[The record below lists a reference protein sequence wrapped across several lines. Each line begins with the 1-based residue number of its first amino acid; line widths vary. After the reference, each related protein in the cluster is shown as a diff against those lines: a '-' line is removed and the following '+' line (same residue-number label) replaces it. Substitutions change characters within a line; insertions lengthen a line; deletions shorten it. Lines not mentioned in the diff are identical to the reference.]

1 MGSFFIV
8 SPPES
13 NAKELRHTGHITR
26 AHVVTK
32 RGRQAWMAAVSR
44 AELSAIMFGGVL
56 PTFSYR
62 SCSPPAAVCLDTD
75 DIMSCELCDWL
86 LCQSSAALS
95 VSHSETLTLCEVHT
109 HRHTHSLTVRELLMK
124 MKELLLFL
132 SCVLCVS
139 ADVLHEDIAITGCS
153 DSDGEDMYGLD
164 GEELAYADFNKQTYI
179 YPLPPFVDPFTY
191 TNPYEQA
198 VAELQTCRQNLKVD
212 MQAYKNPP
220 LQRDAPSGV
229 MIYTRDEVEFGE
241 KNTLICHVTG
251 FYPAPVNVSW
261 TKNGQKVTGSSINVP
276 YPNKDGTFTQI
287 SRLQFTP
294 QLGDIYSCAVQ
305 HLALTEPLT
314 KIYDVQASGQSDPG
328 VGPSVFCGV
337 GLTLGL
343 LGVAA
348 GTFFLIKGNECS

>member
-1 MGSFFIV
+1 
-8 SPPES
+8 
-13 NAKELRHTGHITR
+13 
-26 AHVVTK
+26 
-32 RGRQAWMAAVSR
+32 
-44 AELSAIMFGGVL
+44 
-56 PTFSYR
+56 
-62 SCSPPAAVCLDTD
+62 
-75 DIMSCELCDWL
+75 
-86 LCQSSAALS
+86 
-95 VSHSETLTLCEVHT
+95 
-109 HRHTHSLTVRELLMK
+109 MK

-139 ADVLHEDIAITGCS
+139 ADVLHEDVYITGCS

-164 GEELAYADFNKQTYI
+164 GEEKAYADFNKKEMI
-179 YPLPPFVDPFTY
+179 YPQPPFIDPFTY
-191 TNPYEQA
+191 QEGVYELA
-198 VAELQTCRQNLKVD
+198 VAEQQTCRQNLKVD

-220 LQRDAPSGV
+220 LQRDAPSAV
-229 MIYTRDEVEFGE
+229 MIYSRDEVEFGE
-241 KNTLICHVTG
+241 ENTLICHVTG

-261 TKNGQKVTGSSINVP
+261 TKNGQKVTEGSSINVP
-276 YPNKDGTFTQI
+276 YLNKDWTFTQI

-294 QLGDIYSCAVQ
+294 QQGDIYSCAVQ

-314 KIYDVQASGQSDPG
+314 KIYEVEASARSDPG